1 MYDFVEGLVN
11 SFLLKIKKSCWFY
24 NRIKTEEMDKYN
36 LKSPHVSCLYYLFLE
51 KELTA
56 RDLCLIC
63 DEDKASISRSLEYL
77 EKNEY
82 VICETNEK
90 KKYKSLITLTK
101 KGEGIAREI
110 VSKIDNYLEIAS
122 KGISEEE
129 RVNLYR
135 CLNIINSNLEKCV
148 KGEND

>member
-1 MYDFVEGLVN
+1 MEKRFQQFTVLIT
-11 SFLLKIKKSCWFY
+11 KINRNIK
-24 NRIKTEEMDKYN
+24 RIKTEEMDKYN

-82 VICETNEK
+82 FICETNEK
-90 KKYKSLITLTK
+90 NKYKSLITLTK